1 MSQGHRRR
9 PGWLR
14 VLRGWLFSASVLA
27 SILATVA
34 PVQPLRQALPLLALL
49 SMVAGFPAANRI
61 AQILTVLFVAAGIAA
76 ARASDTSTAALV
88 NGFGSMIG
96 LLTLVSVVPVLAVPI
111 QLGGYDARVARLLS
125 RRSVRPRPLYAAIG
139 GLSYLMASLMNI
151 AAVPMMYH
159 TVVCLLRWYVPEPRR
174 FALESIVTCYALPLS
189 WSPVAA
195 VVAVVVHL
203 TGVSWLTILPVML
216 LTSLAGVAM
225 STWLSP
231 APASAAGAG
240 SAGSAGSTG
249 SKCSAGSAPEP
260 APRSEGGSGSGIDPD
275 RPIWHITLAVLLF
288 ILTMLG
294 LERWTGWGML
304 QVIGVVPI
312 PFALLWSLLIRRG
325 RAFLR
330 ALAQQHRQVA
340 NLQNL
345 FTVFTAAGFFV
356 QAVSHSPYIAGI
368 NHLLIHTAL
377 AAGPALFVAIL
388 PLIPVALSMVGFH
401 PTVTLTLL
409 SSALHPQ
416 VLHLSPIWLSVA
428 LLGGGAIT
436 FVVSPF
442 TATLNVAAAASGE
455 RPSVIMR
462 WNLRFCA
469 VYLAMVMGI
478 AALGQAVA
486 G

>member
-1 MSQGHRRR
+1 M
-9 PGWLR
+9 
-14 VLRGWLFSASVLA
+14 
-27 SILATVA
+27 
-34 PVQPLRQALPLLALL
+34 
-49 SMVAGFPAANRI
+49 
-61 AQILTVLFVAAGIAA
+61 
-76 ARASDTSTAALV
+76 
-88 NGFGSMIG
+88 
-96 LLTLVSVVPVLAVPI
+96 
-111 QLGGYDARVARLLS
+111 
-125 RRSVRPRPLYAAIG
+125 
-139 GLSYLMASLMNI
+139 
-151 AAVPMMYH
+151 
-159 TVVCLLRWYVPEPRR
+159 
-174 FALESIVTCYALPLS
+174 
-189 WSPVAA
+189 
-195 VVAVVVHL
+195 
-203 TGVSWLTILPVML
+203 
-216 LTSLAGVAM
+216 
-225 STWLSP
+225 
-231 APASAAGAG
+231 
-240 SAGSAGSTG
+240 
-249 SKCSAGSAPEP
+249 
-260 APRSEGGSGSGIDPD
+260 
-275 RPIWHITLAVLLF
+275 LLF

-330 ALAQQHRQVA
+330 ALVQQHRQVA

-356 QAVSHSPYIAGI
+356 QSVSHSPYINDI
-368 NHLLIHTAL
+368 DQLLIHAAL
-377 AAGPALFVAIL
+377 AIGPALFVAIL

-401 PTVTLTLL
+401 PIVTITLL

-416 VLHLSPIWLSVA
+416 VLHMSPIWLSVA

-469 VYLAMVMGI
+469 VYLVMVMAI
-478 AALGQAVA
+478 AALGQAAV